1 MAYVTVPKDLKKV
14 KNKVALN
21 LTLRQI
27 VCFAIAGVI
36 GIPFYFLVRDK
47 IGTST
52 TMIITVL
59 IMLPAFLF
67 AMYEKDGQPLE
78 KVLKN
83 LINVNFLKP
92 HVRKKAKVGT
102 WQIDREYRDRKDVSV
117 QETIPYKE
125 MSNDGII
132 RIKDG
137 SYSKMIR
144 FHDVSYTLAGKE
156 EQEAIF
162 EYWCEFLNYFDSNVP
177 FEITFRNRHSD
188 MTELKEKIYIKEQD
202 DEFNEVRSEY
212 AKMLKGQLSKGNN
225 GLIKE
230 KYITF
235 VVEATDIQEA
245 RVKLNRI
252 ESDLITNLKA
262 FGVRTDTIDGKERMR
277 LMYEELNGVDKKL
290 PPRFPNEKS
299 LDRISPEKI
308 SFKNSKFY
316 EIESE
321 DEKKYVSVSYMQLTA
336 PEISDKM
343 LFEFLDLNLDQTI
356 TFHIRSIEQAEAVK
370 LIKAKVTDIDRMTI
384 EEQKKA
390 VRSGYDMDIIPSDL
404 NTFGNDAKRL
414 LNDLQSRN
422 ERMFEVTILF
432 KNEGMTKQDLDTAI
446 FQVSGVAQKYNCQI
460 KRLDNMQEEGFG
472 STLMIG
478 ECHVPITRMLTTTST
493 AVFIPFTTEELFM
506 GGQYYGLNAVS
517 NNVIIADRKKLT
529 NPNGIVVGQPGK
541 GKSFSVK
548 REMTDVFIT
557 TDDDICINDPEAE
570 YGPLV
575 EALGGTII
583 KLSATSKDYVNPLD
597 INENYADDDNPLGMK
612 SDFVLSLCELIMGNR
627 NGIEAGERSVIDRCL
642 PLIYRKY
649 FDNPVPQN
657 MPTLGDLY
665 ECLLKQP
672 EPEAKRIATALEIYV
687 NGSLKV
693 FNHRT
698 NVDLSNRVICF
709 DTKELGK
716 QLKKIGM
723 LIVQDQVW
731 NRVTK
736 NRNSHKSTRYYMDE
750 FHLLLKEE
758 QTASYSVEIWKRF
771 RKWGG
776 IPTGITQNIK
786 DLFRSR
792 EIENILENS
801 DFIYM
806 LGQASGDREILA
818 KHLHISPKQ
827 EKYITNSGEGEGLIF
842 FGDTIIPFKDKFDRN
857 LKLYELMTTKPDEV
871 RKRDAKNR
879 RKRHESKKQKK
890 I

>member
-235 VVEATDIQEA
+235 VVEATNIQEA

-277 LMYEELNGVDKKL
+277 LMYEELNSVDKKL

-343 LFEFLDLNLDQTI
+343 LSEFLDLNLDQTI

-506 GGQYYGLNAVS
+506 GYTVY
-517 NNVIIADRKKLT
+517 
-529 NPNGIVVGQPGK
+529 
-541 GKSFSVK
+541 
-548 REMTDVFIT
+548 
-557 TDDDICINDPEAE
+557 
-570 YGPLV
+570 
-575 EALGGTII
+575 
-583 KLSATSKDYVNPLD
+583 
-597 INENYADDDNPLGMK
+597 
-612 SDFVLSLCELIMGNR
+612 
-627 NGIEAGERSVIDRCL
+627 
-642 PLIYRKY
+642 
-649 FDNPVPQN
+649 
-657 MPTLGDLY
+657 
-665 ECLLKQP
+665 
-672 EPEAKRIATALEIYV
+672 
-687 NGSLKV
+687 
-693 FNHRT
+693 
-698 NVDLSNRVICF
+698 
-709 DTKELGK
+709 
-716 QLKKIGM
+716 
-723 LIVQDQVW
+723 
-731 NRVTK
+731 
-736 NRNSHKSTRYYMDE
+736 
-750 FHLLLKEE
+750 
-758 QTASYSVEIWKRF
+758 
-771 RKWGG
+771 
-776 IPTGITQNIK
+776 
-786 DLFRSR
+786 
-792 EIENILENS
+792 
-801 DFIYM
+801 
-806 LGQASGDREILA
+806 
-818 KHLHISPKQ
+818 
-827 EKYITNSGEGEGLIF
+827 
-842 FGDTIIPFKDKFDRN
+842 
-857 LKLYELMTTKPDEV
+857 
-871 RKRDAKNR
+871 NR
-879 RKRHESKKQKK
+879 RTLYGRAILRFKRC